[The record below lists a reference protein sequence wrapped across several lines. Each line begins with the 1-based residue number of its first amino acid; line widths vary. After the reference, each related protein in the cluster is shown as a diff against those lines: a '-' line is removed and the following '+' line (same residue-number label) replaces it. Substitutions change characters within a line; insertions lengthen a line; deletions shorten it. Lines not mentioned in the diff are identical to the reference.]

1 MSPSLVIITY
11 NNRKGHQHALHHIIH
26 HWPHHRQHHLLNK
39 ASHIM
44 KTLIIIAFAS
54 LLCLGGCNV
63 TTQHA
68 PVYRAPVYRAPV
80 YRAPVCRTPVYRAP
94 VRVVYQPAPYVRHYR
109 STRSVYQ
116 SPYMRR
122 HICVR

>member
-1 MSPSLVIITY
+1 
-11 NNRKGHQHALHHIIH
+11 
-26 HWPHHRQHHLLNK
+26 
-39 ASHIM
+39 M
-44 KTLIIIAFAS
+44 KILIIIAFAS

-68 PVYRAPVYRAPV
+68 PMYRTPVYHAPVYHAPVYRN
-80 YRAPVCRTPVYRAP
+80 P

-109 STRSVYQ
+109 ATRSVYQ

-122 HICVR
+122 RICVR